1 MGKPTKSKTETAKID
16 GDTESKEPGSRD
28 AHVVILK
35 SGVGFFGI
43 DINLVQEIVLI
54 QPITKV
60 PGSASRIAGMVDLR
74 GRVIPVAEF
83 ATLLNHEPVERDDD
97 TRILVVEHDGGHIGL
112 IVDAVTE
119 VTLIDADKIEGEAS
133 AGAQDHAYIVGVA
146 RMEDR
151 LVSLVDIGRLLES
164 ADKLVE
170 AIAPASTL
178 AA

>member
-1 MGKPTKSKTETAKID
+1 MGKSTTSQAVAAKSD
-16 GDTESKEPGSRD
+16 SDTESEGSRSRA

-35 SGVGFFGI
+35 SGEGYYGI

-60 PGSASRIAGMVDLR
+60 PGSASHIAGMVDLR
-74 GRVIPVAEF
+74 GRVIPVADF
-83 ATLLNHEPVERDDD
+83 AALLNHQPVDRDDD

-119 VTLIDADKIEGEAS
+119 VTLIDADNIEDDAS

-151 LVSLVDIGRLLES
+151 LVSLLDVERLLER
-164 ADKLVE
+164 ANQLEE
-170 AIAPASTL
+170 AIAPASAL